1 MKGEETTMN
10 SSRIFSA
17 RIAAAVIVL
26 AMLASTAVAQT
37 RGSGRITGKV
47 VDEQGQPVPDA
58 AVRATLPG
66 QTDVLSGKSD
76 KKGEWRVN
84 GVADGVWQVEIEKAG
99 LATAKEMVEVKGEKA
114 PPLNVT
120 LKKAAAAADP
130 TAAVNA
136 ELQKA
141 AELAQAGKFPE
152 ARQIYT
158 DLLVKYPMAYQI
170 EGFLARVY
178 AAEGDY
184 PHALEHL
191 KVNLEKEPTNLD
203 LKMFHAELLMQTG
216 DKAGAKAILDTV
228 DITQIKDAFTFIN
241 EAIILINDGK
251 GPEAV
256 DLLTKLI
263 AQFPTQNNLYYYRG
277 RAYVAAQKLPEAR
290 ADLEKFVAAEPA
302 AKETADA
309 KKILDQIKAVK

>member
-1 MKGEETTMN
+1 MN
-10 SSRIFSA
+10 SFPISSA
-17 RIAAAVIVL
+17 RIAAAIVTVAL
-26 AMLASTAVAQT
+26 VASTAVAQT

-47 VDEQGQPVPDA
+47 VDEQGQPVQDA
-58 AVRATLPG
+58 VVRAVMTG
-66 QTDVLSGKSD
+66 QTEVISGKSD

-84 GVADGVWQVEIEKAG
+84 GVADGVWNVEISKPG
-99 LATAKEMVEVKGEKA
+99 VGTVKEMVEVKGERA
-114 PPLNVT
+114 PALNVT
-120 LKKAAAAADP
+120 LKKEAAVDP

-152 ARQIYT
+152 ARQIYI
-158 DLLVKYPMAYQI
+158 DLIAKYPLVYQL

-184 PHALEHL
+184 PKALEHL
-191 KVNLEKEPTNLD
+191 KLNLEKEPNNVD
-203 LKMFHAELLMQTG
+203 LRMLQAELLMQTG
-216 DKAGAKAILDTV
+216 DKAGAKAILDAI
-228 DITQIKDAFTFIN
+228 DITQVKDPFTFVN
-241 EAIILINDGK
+241 EAITLINEGK
-251 GPEAV
+251 GQEAV

-290 ADLEKFVAAEPA
+290 VDFEKFIAADPNS
-302 AKETADA
+302 KEAADA
-309 KKILDQIKAVK
+309 KKILEQIKAAK

>member
-1 MKGEETTMN
+1 MN
-10 SSRIFSA
+10 SFRISCA
-17 RIAAAVIVL
+17 RVATALIAVAL
-26 AMLASTAVAQT
+26 LTSTAIAQT

-47 VDEQGQPVPDA
+47 LDEQGQPVQDA
-58 AVRATLPG
+58 IVKAVMNG
-66 QTDVLSGKSD
+66 QTEVISGKSD

-84 GVADGVWQVEIEKAG
+84 GVADGVWSVEISKAG
-99 LATAKEMVEVKGEKA
+99 VGTVKEMVEVKGEHA

-120 LKKAAAAADP
+120 LKKGVAPAAAEDP
-130 TAAVNA
+130 TPAVNA

-141 AELAQAGKFPE
+141 AELAQAGKFAE

-158 DLLVKYPMAYQI
+158 DLLAKYPLVYQL
-170 EGFLARVY
+170 EGFMARVY

-191 KVNLEKEPTNLD
+191 KVNLEKDPNNVD
-203 LKMFHAELLMQTG
+203 LKMFQAELLMQTG
-216 DKAGAKAILDTV
+216 DKAGAKTILDAI
-228 DITQIKDAFTFIN
+228 DITQVKDPFTFIN
-241 EAIILINDGK
+241 QSIILINEGK
-251 GPEAV
+251 GQEAV

-263 AQFPTQNNLYYYRG
+263 AQFPAQNNLYYYRG

-290 ADLEKFVAAEPA
+290 ADFEKFIAAEPN

-309 KKILDQIKAVK
+309 KKILDQIKAAK

>member
-1 MKGEETTMN
+1 MN
-10 SSRIFSA
+10 SFRISFA
-17 RIAAAVIVL
+17 RIAAIFVAVC
-26 AMLASTAVAQT
+26 MLASFAVAQS

-47 VDEQGQPVPDA
+47 VDEQGQPIPDVV
-58 AVRATLPG
+58 VRATMSG

-84 GVADGVWQVEIEKAG
+84 GVADGIWQVEVEKAG
-99 LATAKEMVEVKGEKA
+99 LQTAKETIEVKGERA
-114 PPLNVT
+114 PALNVT
-120 LKKAAAAADP
+120 LKKPAADP

-158 DLLVKYPMAYQI
+158 DLLVKYPQAYQI
-170 EGFLARVY
+170 EGFMARIY

-184 PHALEHL
+184 PKALEHL
-191 KVNLEKEPTNLD
+191 KVNIEKDPTNTE
-203 LKMFHAELLMQTG
+203 LKMFQAELLMQTG
-216 DKAGAKAILDTV
+216 DKAGAKTILDTIDMAQV
-228 DITQIKDAFTFIN
+228 KDPFTFIN
-241 EAIILINDGK
+241 QSIILINDGK
-251 GPEAV
+251 GQEAV

-290 ADLEKFVAAEPA
+290 ADFEKFIAAEPN

>member
-1 MKGEETTMN
+1 MN
-10 SSRIFSA
+10 SFRISSA
-17 RIAAAVIVL
+17 RLAAAAA
-26 AMLASTAVAQT
+26 AMAVALLASTAIAQT

-47 VDEQGQPVPDA
+47 VDEQGQPVTDA
-58 AVRATLPG
+58 VVKAVMTG
-66 QTDVLSGKSD
+66 QTEVISGKSD

-84 GVADGVWQVEIEKAG
+84 GVADGVWNVEISKDG
-99 LATAKEMVEVKGEKA
+99 IGTVKEMVEVKGERA
-114 PPLNVT
+114 PALNVT
-120 LKKAAAAADP
+120 LKKDAAPAAVDP
-130 TAAVNA
+130 TPAVNA

-158 DLLVKYPMAYQI
+158 DLLAKYPQVYQL
-170 EGFLARVY
+170 EGFMARVY

-191 KVNLEKEPTNLD
+191 KVNLEKDPNNVD
-203 LKMFHAELLMQTG
+203 LKMFQAELLMQTG
-216 DKAGAKAILDTV
+216 DKAGAKAILDAI
-228 DITQIKDAFTFIN
+228 DITQIKDPFTFIN
-241 EAIILINDGK
+241 QSIILINEGK
-251 GPEAV
+251 GQEAV

-263 AQFPTQNNLYYYRG
+263 AQFPAQNNLYYYRG

-290 ADLEKFVAAEPA
+290 ADFEKFIAAEPN

-309 KKILDQIKAVK
+309 KKILDQIKAAK

>member
-1 MKGEETTMN
+1 MN
-10 SSRIFSA
+10 SFRNSVA
-17 RIAAAVIVL
+17 RVAAVFL
-26 AMLASTAVAQT
+26 AVCMLASYAVAQT

-47 VDEQGQPVPDA
+47 LDEQGQPLPD
-58 AVRATLPG
+58 VVVKATMQG
-66 QTDVLSGKSD
+66 QTEVLTGKSD

-84 GVADGVWQVEIEKAG
+84 GVADGIWQVEIAKPG
-99 LATAKEMVEVKGEKA
+99 LEPAKEMVEVKAERA
-114 PPLNVT
+114 PALNIT
-120 LKKAAAAADP
+120 LKKPAPDP

-158 DLLVKYPMAYQI
+158 DLLVKYPNVYQL
-170 EGFLARVY
+170 EGFLARIY
-178 AAEGDY
+178 AAEGNY
-184 PHALEHL
+184 PAAIEHL
-191 KVNLEKEPTNLD
+191 KKNLEKEPENVE
-203 LKMFHAELLMQTG
+203 LKMLHAELLMQTG
-216 DKAGAKAILDTV
+216 DKAGANAILSAI
-228 DITQIKDAFTFIN
+228 DITQVKDPFTFVNQAITLIN
-241 EAIILINDGK
+241 EGK
-251 GPEAV
+251 GQEAV

-290 ADLEKFVAAEPA
+290 ADFEKFIAAEPN

>member
-1 MKGEETTMN
+1 MN
-10 SSRIFSA
+10 SFRTSFA
-17 RIAAAVIVL
+17 RIAVVFVAMC
-26 AMLASTAVAQT
+26 MLASFAVAQT

-47 VDEQGQPVPDA
+47 VDEQGQPIPDVV
-58 AVRATLPG
+58 VRATMTG
-66 QTDVLSGKSD
+66 QTEVLSGKSD

-84 GVADGVWQVEIEKAG
+84 GVADGIWQVEAEKAG
-99 LATAKEMVEVKGEKA
+99 LETAKEMVEVKGERA
-114 PPLNVT
+114 PALNVT
-120 LKKAAAAADP
+120 LKKPAADP

-141 AELAQAGKFPE
+141 AELAQAGKFAE

-158 DLLVKYPMAYQI
+158 DLLVKFPQAYQL
-170 EGFLARVY
+170 EGFMARIY

-184 PHALEHL
+184 PKALEHL
-191 KVNLEKEPTNLD
+191 KVNLEKDPANTD
-203 LKMFHAELLMQTG
+203 LKMFQAELLMQTG
-216 DKAGAKAILDTV
+216 DKAGAKTILDTI
-228 DITQIKDAFTFIN
+228 DLTQVKDPFTFIN
-241 EAIILINDGK
+241 QSITLINDGK
-251 GPEAV
+251 SQEAV

-263 AQFPTQNNLYYYRG
+263 AQFPAQNNLYYYRG

-290 ADLEKFVAAEPA
+290 ADFEKFIAAEPN

>member
-1 MKGEETTMN
+1 MN
-10 SSRIFSA
+10 SYRISLSRVA
-17 RIAAAVIVL
+17 TALVAVVL
-26 AMLASTAVAQT
+26 LASTALAQA

-47 VDEQGQPVPDA
+47 VDEAGQPVQDA
-58 AVRATLPG
+58 VVKAVMTG
-66 QTDVLSGKSD
+66 QTEILPGKSD
-76 KKGEWRVN
+76 KKGEWRIN
-84 GVADGVWQVEIEKAG
+84 GVADGIWNVEISKPG
-99 LATAKEMVEVKGEKA
+99 VGTVKEMVEVKGERA
-114 PPLNVT
+114 PALNVT
-120 LKKAAAAADP
+120 LKKEAPAVDS

-158 DLLVKYPMAYQI
+158 DLLAKYPQVYQL
-170 EGFLARVY
+170 EGFMARVY

-184 PHALEHL
+184 VHALEHL
-191 KVNLEKEPTNLD
+191 KVNLEKEPNNVD
-203 LKMFHAELLMQTG
+203 LKMFQAELLMQTN
-216 DKAGAKAILDTV
+216 DKVGAKAILDTI
-228 DITQIKDAFTFIN
+228 DLTQVKDPFTFIN
-241 EAIILINDGK
+241 EAITLINEGK
-251 GPEAV
+251 GQEAV

-263 AQFPTQNNLYYYRG
+263 AQFPAQNNLYYYRG

-290 ADLEKFVAAEPA
+290 ADFEKFIAAEPN

>member
-1 MKGEETTMN
+1 MN
-10 SSRIFSA
+10 SFRISSA
-17 RIAAAVIVL
+17 RIAAVII
-26 AMLASTAVAQT
+26 AASMLASTAAAQT

-47 VDEQGQPVPDA
+47 VDEQGQPVMDA
-58 AVRATLPG
+58 VVRATMSG
-66 QTDVLSGKSD
+66 QTEVLSGKSD

-84 GVADGVWQVEIEKAG
+84 GLADGIWQVEIAKPG
-99 LATAKEMVEVKGEKA
+99 LESAKEMVEVKGERA
-114 PPLNVT
+114 PALNVT
-120 LKKAAAAADP
+120 LKKTAATVDT

-152 ARQIYT
+152 ARQIYV
-158 DLLVKYPMAYQI
+158 DLLAKYPNAYQL

-178 AAEGDY
+178 AAESDY
-184 PHALEHL
+184 PKALEHL
-191 KVNLEKEPTNLD
+191 KINLEKDPTNTE
-203 LKMFHAELLMQTG
+203 LKMFQAELLMQTG
-216 DKAGAKAILDTV
+216 DKAGAKAILDTI
-228 DITQIKDAFTFIN
+228 DMTQVKDAFTFIN
-241 EAIILINDGK
+241 QAIILINDGK

-256 DLLTKLI
+256 DLLTKLM
-263 AQFPTQNNLYYYRG
+263 AQFPAQNNLYYYRG

-290 ADLEKFVAAEPA
+290 ADFEKFIAAEPT

>member
-1 MKGEETTMN
+1 MN
-10 SSRIFSA
+10 SYRISFP
-17 RIAAAVIVL
+17 RIAAALVAVVL
-26 AMLASTAVAQT
+26 LASPAPAQT

-47 VDEQGQPVPDA
+47 IDEQGQPVQDA
-58 AVRATLPG
+58 VVKAVMTG
-66 QTDVLSGKSD
+66 QTEVISGKSD

-84 GVADGVWQVEIEKAG
+84 GVADGIWNVEISKPGVGAV
-99 LATAKEMVEVKGEKA
+99 KEMVEVKGERA
-114 PPLNVT
+114 PALNVT
-120 LKKAAAAADP
+120 LKKEAAAVDP

-158 DLLVKYPMAYQI
+158 DLIAKYPQVYQL
-170 EGFLARVY
+170 EGFMARVY
-178 AAEGDY
+178 AAEGEY
-184 PHALEHL
+184 PKALEHL
-191 KVNLEKEPTNLD
+191 KINLEKDPNNVE
-203 LKMFHAELLMQTG
+203 LKMFQAELLMQTG
-216 DKAGAKAILDTV
+216 DKAGAKTILDAI
-228 DITQIKDAFTFIN
+228 DITQIRDPFTFIN
-241 EAIILINDGK
+241 QAITLINEGK

-290 ADLEKFVAAEPA
+290 ADFEKFIAAEPN

-309 KKILDQIKAVK
+309 KKILDQIKAAK